1 MSFGQFLTLTTYIA
15 IFVSLS
21 FQGAAISS
29 LAVCLLFA
37 VLSWVC
43 YRPKQAKAKVA

>member
-15 IFVSLS
+15 LSASLLL
-21 FQGAAISS
+21 QGVEISN

-43 YRPKQAKAKVA
+43 YRPKQGKH